1 LNFCV
6 IPELALRHQKKTLLD
21 TEKRGKFP
29 MKLNKFI
36 LVQNMAVL
44 ISIPPE
50 SNLAKLLHFCL
61 VTKVRKKMTGTELL
75 KITSELMENPSNL
88 PYWTQE
94 VMGLDLDYSR
104 EEWKALGEMGIND
117 AGEFMARVSQELE
130 NLSL

>member
-1 LNFCV
+1 
-6 IPELALRHQKKTLLD
+6 
-21 TEKRGKFP
+21 
-29 MKLNKFI
+29 MKLDKFV
-36 LVQNMAVL
+36 LAQNMAFM

-50 SNLAKLLHFCL
+50 SNLAKLLSFCL

-88 PYWTQE
+88 PYWTQD
-94 VMGLDLDYSR
+94 VMGLDLDYSK

-117 AGEFMARVSQELE
+117 AEEFMTTLWQELE